1 MTEQTVTLRDFRVAE
16 YEQLKAEQ
24 RTRIG
29 IRDNLVY
36 GTLTALGASAVFAST
51 TSRGGL
57 ALLVVPLVCVAL
69 GWTYLRNNAK
79 ISAIGRYLAGVFP
92 DSWET
97 HRVSE
102 PGRRRRKVVQLL
114 VDVIVFVV
122 TGAAALVLFVASG
135 QGTALTLLFAA
146 GDCLLLLL
154 LAVEFVSNSDIL
166 FTKIDQN
173 QLAGGHGGTSDW
185 N

>member
-1 MTEQTVTLRDFRVAE
+1 MTEQTTTLHDFRLAE

-29 IRDNLVY
+29 IRDNLIY

-51 TSRGGL
+51 TSHGAL
-57 ALLVVPLVCVAL
+57 ALLVVPLVCFAL

-79 ISAIGRYLAGVFP
+79 IAAIGRYLGQVFP

-97 HRVSE
+97 WRVYK

-122 TGAAALVLFVASG
+122 TGAAALVLFLSSGKDTGFTLIFIASDG
-135 QGTALTLLFAA
+135 
-146 GDCLLLLL
+146 LLLLL
-154 LAVEFVSNSDIL
+154 LAVEFVTNSDIL
-166 FTKIDQN
+166 FTRIDQN
-173 QLAGGHGGTSDW
+173 
-185 N
+185 